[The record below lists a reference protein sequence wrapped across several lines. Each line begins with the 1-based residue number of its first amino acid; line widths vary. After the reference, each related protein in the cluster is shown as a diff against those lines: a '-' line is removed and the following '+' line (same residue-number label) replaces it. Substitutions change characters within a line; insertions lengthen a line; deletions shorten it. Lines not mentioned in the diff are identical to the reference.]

1 MDGFEG
7 GLAEYRTEPEV
18 RCVGDNEEL
27 PVEVGK
33 GEKDVFSDQGFDL
46 K

>member
-27 PVEVGK
+27 PVEVGE
-33 GEKDVFSDQGFDL
+33 GEKDVFSHQGFDL